1 LRRNGFCPAKVVEGI
16 FPAAFVQRKQ
26 TAHEIEVWREVE
38 SAPFLFFGHGF
49 LKSIQDRFRLRR
61 PAKRAVAG
69 DPPGPDSPAWGGVR
83 AWIPI
88 KEALVRERRA
98 PSGTAPG

>member
-1 LRRNGFCPAKVVEGI
+1 MRRNGFCPAKVVEGI

-69 DPPGPDSPAWGGVR
+69 DQLQGRTHPRGAEFVHGFQ
-83 AWIPI
+83 
-88 KEALVRERRA
+88 
-98 PSGTAPG
+98 